1 MNNVVVL
8 PVLIP
13 VLTGIALILVRS
25 LAWLRAVGV
34 VSLIVNTG
42 VAAYLLSRI
51 HSQGIQVLELGGWSA
66 PFGIVLVADML
77 AGLLV
82 VAANLTAVI
91 CLLFACRTIGEKRE
105 RFYFHSFYQFLI
117 AGVCGSFLTGDI
129 FNLFVFFEVML
140 ISSYVLIVLGATKQ
154 QLRESIKYVL
164 VNMLSSV
171 FFVVSVG
178 LLYGMVGTLNMA
190 DLSVRVAEM
199 GQDGLMNIIALMF
212 LFVFGL
218 KAGLF
223 LFFWLPGSYS
233 APPAAISAIFAA
245 LLTKVGIYAL
255 IRTFTLIFYHD
266 PGFTHELLAWM
277 AGATIVLGTIGAV
290 GAKDVKGILVYNVVA
305 SVGFIILGLAAFT
318 EGSLQGVVYYL
329 MHDIVIKALL
339 FLLGGAFLLAAGTG
353 HLRST
358 GEWIK
363 SYPLL
368 GWMLFVTA
376 FAVAGVPPLSGFV
389 GKLLI
394 LEGGLRSGLYVLVGI
409 GLLSSLLL
417 LYSIIRWFMEGFW
430 KIRPEGAPTGG
441 EPRTVRALLLPCGLL
456 LAVSAA
462 LGLGA
467 EGLAGFVEQAAQT
480 MADPSVYIA
489 AVLGE

>member
-8 PVLIP
+8 PILIP
-13 VLTGIALILVRS
+13 VLTGIVLILVRS
-25 LAWLRAVGV
+25 LTWLR
-34 VSLIVNTG
+34 IIG
-42 VAAYLLSRI
+42 VASLLINIGVTAYLI
-51 HSQGIQVLELGGWSA
+51 SQIDATGIQVLELGGWSA
-66 PFGIVLVADML
+66 PFGIVLVADMF
-77 AGLLV
+77 AALLV
-82 VAANLTAVI
+82 VTANVTAVI
-91 CLLFACRTIGEKRE
+91 CLLFASRTIGEKRE

-140 ISSYVLIVLGATKQ
+140 ISSYALIVLGATKQ
-154 QLRESIKYVL
+154 QLRESIKYML

-178 LLYGMVGTLNMA
+178 FLYGAVGTLNMA
-190 DLSVRVAEM
+190 DLSLRIAEM
-199 GQDGLMNIIALMF
+199 GQGGLLNIIALMF

-233 APPAAISAIFAA
+233 APPAAVSAIFAA

-255 IRTFTLIFYHD
+255 IRTFTLIFYQD
-266 PGFTHELLAWM
+266 PDFTHELLGWM

-290 GAKDVKGILVYNVVA
+290 GAKNVKGILVYNVVA
-305 SVGFIILGLAAFT
+305 SVGFIIFGLAAFT
-318 EGSLQGVVYYL
+318 EGALQGVVYYL
-329 MHDIVIKALL
+329 LHDIVIKALL
-339 FLLGGAFLLAAGTG
+339 FLLGGAFLIAAGTG
-353 HLRST
+353 RLRST
-358 GEWIK
+358 GEWIRT
-363 SYPLL
+363 YPLL
-368 GWMLFVTA
+368 GWLLFATA
-376 FAVAGVPPLSGFV
+376 FAVAGVPPLSGFL

-394 LEGGLRSGLYVLVGI
+394 LEGGLRAGEYVLVGI
-409 GLLSSLLL
+409 ALLSSLLL

-430 KIRPEGAPTGG
+430 KPRPEGAPAGG
-441 EPRTVRALLLPCGLL
+441 ETRVVRSLLMPCVLL
-456 LAVSAA
+456 LAISAA

-467 EGLAGFVEQAAQT
+467 EGLAGFVDQAAHT
-480 MADPSVYIA
+480 MAEPSVYIS